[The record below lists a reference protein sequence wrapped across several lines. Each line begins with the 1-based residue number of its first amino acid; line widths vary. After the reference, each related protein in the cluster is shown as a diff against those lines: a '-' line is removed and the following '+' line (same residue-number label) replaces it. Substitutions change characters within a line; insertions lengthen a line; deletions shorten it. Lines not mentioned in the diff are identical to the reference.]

1 MTNREK
7 FQNINIIRCKDCIH
21 APLPGIS
28 NGGFDL
34 EWPKIDGIYEDC
46 TCPYYCDDGWYSIR
60 PDPNGFCDRGESKND

>member
-7 FQNINIIRCKDCIH
+7 LQNINVIRCKDCIH
-21 APLPGIS
+21 APLPGIA

-46 TCPYYCDDGWYSIR
+46 TCPYYCDDGWYNIR
-60 PDPNGFCDRGESKND
+60 PDPNGFCDRGESKDD